1 MKRAG
6 TFWPGQLLRTPL
18 AALLALAL
26 LAASG
31 PARAQQ
37 TTTPGPDNP
46 SPASSGIGIVPAP
59 NAGPAPAVAGKP
71 GAGGEPG
78 AGGDIWPEH
87 AMPDE
92 EVARAARERL
102 GLTMEQIRFV
112 ARLLQ
117 DTQRTTADARDGGAA
132 ARVRRVRLDP
142 LAADSVPEIAVKAGY
157 VTSVG
162 FFDRTGAPWPIEAVL
177 ADERLGATKRD
188 GSAHLVHFAPGARW
202 LSGNASVMLE
212 GLAEPVLLML
222 GERKGVADFRVDI
235 RLAKAG
241 PNADPLAG
249 AGAAGFHA
257 GSDVLL
263 GLLSGNPPAGA
274 QPLDVEGV
282 EARAWR
288 LGGEL
293 LLVTRAHLLSPGP
306 RAAERD
312 PSGRWAYRLAGVPY
326 AMVSEEGRELRA
338 AFLERGD
345 IPQQARE

>member
-1 MKRAG
+1 MRRTGTCIRAAG
-6 TFWPGQLLRTPL
+6 IMLTLG
-18 AALLALAL
+18 L
-26 LAASG
+26 LAASA
-31 PARAQQ
+31 PARAQAPA
-37 TTTPGPDNP
+37 TPGPETLP
-46 SPASSGIGIVPAP
+46 PPSSGLNVGSVPNVGAAP
-59 NAGPAPAVAGKP
+59 NAG
-71 GAGGEPG
+71 
-78 AGGDIWPEH
+78 GDVWPEH

-92 EVARAARERL
+92 EAAAAGRARLPLTREQIELLGRLLRQTQQAAAHAREGKAL
-102 GLTMEQIRFV
+102 G
-112 ARLLQ
+112 
-117 DTQRTTADARDGGAA
+117 
-132 ARVRRVRLDP
+132 RVRRLRLDP
-142 LAADSVPEIAVKAGY
+142 LAADGVPEIAVRAGY
-157 VTSVG
+157 VTSIG

-177 ADERLGATKRD
+177 ADGRLGATKRD
-188 GSAHLVHFAPGARW
+188 GSPHLVHFAPEARW
-202 LSGNASVMLE
+202 LAGNASVMLE

-222 GERKGVADFRVDI
+222 GEREGVADFRVDL

-257 GSDVLL
+257 GSDMLL

-274 QPLDVEGV
+274 LPLDVEGV

-288 LGGEL
+288 LGDEL

-338 AFLERGD
+338 AFLERTD
-345 IPQQARE
+345 IPQPAREN

>member
-1 MKRAG
+1 
-6 TFWPGQLLRTPL
+6 
-18 AALLALAL
+18 
-26 LAASG
+26 
-31 PARAQQ
+31 
-37 TTTPGPDNP
+37 
-46 SPASSGIGIVPAP
+46 
-59 NAGPAPAVAGKP
+59 
-71 GAGGEPG
+71 
-78 AGGDIWPEH
+78 
-87 AMPDE
+87 MPDD

-102 GLTMEQIRFV
+102 GLTRDQIILL

-117 DTQRTTADARDGGAA
+117 DTQRTTAEAREGGAA
-132 ARVRRVRLDP
+132 ARVRRLRLDP
-142 LAADSVPEIAVKAGY
+142 LAADGVPEIAVRAGY

-212 GLAEPVLLML
+212 SLAEPVLLML
-222 GERKGVADFRVDI
+222 GEREGIADFRVDI

-274 QPLDVEGV
+274 VALDVEGV

>member
-1 MKRAG
+1 MRRMG
-6 TFWPGQLLRTPL
+6 TRCPLRTRSRRPALL
-18 AALLALAL
+18 AAMLALAL

-31 PARAQQ
+31 PARAQAPE
-37 TTTPGPDNP
+37 TPGPERP
-46 SPASSGIGIVPAP
+46 PAPSSGP
-59 NAGPAPAVAGKP
+59 NTGAAAKAAGEPD
-71 GAGGEPG
+71 AGGEPNV
-78 AGGDIWPEH
+78 GGDIWPEH
-87 AMPDE
+87 AMSDE
-92 EVARAARERL
+92 EVAKAARERL
-102 GLTMEQIRFV
+102 GLTREQIILL

-117 DTQRTTADARDGGAA
+117 DTQRVTADARDGGAA

-142 LAADSVPEIAVKAGY
+142 LAADRVPEIAVRAGY

-222 GERKGVADFRVDI
+222 GEREGVADFRVDI

-241 PNADPLAG
+241 PNADPLSN

-274 QPLDVEGV
+274 VALDVEGV

-293 LLVTRAHLLSPGP
+293 LLVTRAHLLTPGP

-312 PSGRWAYRLAGVPY
+312 PSGHWAYRLAGVPY
-326 AMVSEEGRELRA
+326 AMVSEGGRELRA

>member
-1 MKRAG
+1 MTWTGTWIRAAG
-6 TFWPGQLLRTPL
+6 I
-18 AALLALAL
+18 AVLLALGV

-31 PARAQQ
+31 PARARAPAP
-37 TTTPGPDNP
+37 PGPET
-46 SPASSGIGIVPAP
+46 PAP
-59 NAGPAPAVAGKP
+59 PSSRTDAGSV
-71 GAGGEPG
+71 PG
-78 AGGDIWPEH
+78 AGGDVWPEH

-92 EVARAARERL
+92 EAA
-102 GLTMEQIRFV
+102 
-112 ARLLQ
+112 
-117 DTQRTTADARDGGAA
+117 AA
-132 ARVRRVRLDP
+132 ARSRVPFTREQIELLGRLLRQTQQATAHAREGEALGRVRRLRLDP
-142 LAADSVPEIAVKAGY
+142 LAAERVPEIAVRAGY

-177 ADERLGATKRD
+177 ADGRLGATKRD
-188 GSAHLVHFAPGARW
+188 GSPHLAHFAPEARW
-202 LSGNASVMLE
+202 LAGNASVMLE

-222 GERKGVADFRVDI
+222 AEREGVADFRVDL

-241 PNADPLAG
+241 PNADPL

-263 GLLSGNPPAGA
+263 GLLSGTPPAGA
-274 QPLDVEGV
+274 LPLDVEGV

-288 LGGEL
+288 LGNEL

-326 AMVSEEGRELRA
+326 AMVSDAGRELRA
-338 AFLERGD
+338 AFLERTD
-345 IPQQARE
+345 IPQPAREN